1 MKYTENSINEW
12 QKYLDEET
20 DPESIDLSGFE
31 TKKELSPDVWEDED
45 FIKTDLKKNLE
56 KIARDFLDSLGI
68 TAEIKDII
76 VTGSLANYNWSQ
88 FSDVDLHILLDFG
101 EIDEN
106 TELVKQMFDKSRIM
120 WNKDH
125 DIKVKDH
132 DIEIYVQD
140 INEPHVSTGIY
151 SILDDKWEKK
161 PIPTQISIEKDD
173 IRKKSAH
180 LMDEIDETQNML
192 DEGDDEGAFLN
203 SMRLKEKIKNFRKGG
218 LEKGGEFSSENLSFK
233 VLRRNGYLEKLG
245 DIYTSSYDSI
255 MSIDEKQEEIGEQ
268 TEPYQ
273 IKAKKRFNKMLRIT
287 VKGNNKYKVKGMKTI
302 NPKVGKSAPAIEE

>member
-12 QKYLDEET
+12 KNYLDEET
-20 DPESIDLSGFE
+20 DPESIDLSAFE
-31 TKKELSPDVWEDED
+31 VKKELSPAIWEDED
-45 FIKTDLKKNLE
+45 FIKSDIKKNLE

-76 VTGSLANYNWSQ
+76 ITGSIANYNWSQ
-88 FSDVDLHILLDFG
+88 FSDVDLHILLDFS

-106 TELVKQMFDKSRIM
+106 TELVKKMFDKSRM
-120 WNKDH
+120 VWNKEH

-132 DIEIYVQD
+132 DVEIYVQD
-140 INEPHVSTGIY
+140 VNEPHVSTGIY
-151 SILDDKWEKK
+151 SILDDNWEKK

-173 IRKKSAH
+173 IRRKSAH
-180 LMDEIDETQNML
+180 LMDEIDETQKML

-203 SMRLKEKIKNFRKGG
+203 SMRLKDKIKNFRKGG

-255 MSIDEKQEEIGEQ
+255 MSLDEKQLSEE
-268 TEPYQ
+268 EPYQ
-273 IKAKKRFNKMLRIT
+273 KKAKKRFGKMMRLT

-302 NPKVGKSAPAIEE
+302 IPKVGKSAPAIEE

>member
-1 MKYTENSINEW
+1 MKYTENNINEW

-31 TKKELSPDVWEDED
+31 MKKELSPDVWEDED

-68 TAEIKDII
+68 SAEIKDII

-88 FSDVDLHILLDFG
+88 FSDVDLHILLDFS

-106 TELVKQMFDKSRIM
+106 AELVKKMFDKSRM
-120 WNKDH
+120 VWNKEH

-132 DIEIYVQD
+132 DVEIYVQD
-140 INEPHVSTGIY
+140 VNEPHVSTGIY
-151 SILDDKWEKK
+151 SILDDNWEKK

-255 MSIDEKQEEIGEQ
+255 MSIDEKQLKEE
-268 TEPYQ
+268 EPYQ
-273 IKAKKRFNKMLRIT
+273 KKARKRFGKMMRLT
-287 VKGNNKYKVKGMKTI
+287 VKGNNKYKVKGMKII

>member
-1 MKYTENSINEW
+1 MKYTENDINEW

-31 TKKELSPDVWEDED
+31 MKKELSPDVWEDED

-68 TAEIKDII
+68 SAEIKDII

-106 TELVKQMFDKSRIM
+106 TELVKQMFDKSRII
-120 WNKDH
+120 WNKEH

-151 SILDDKWEKK
+151 SILDDNWEKK

-255 MSIDEKQEEIGEQ
+255 MSIDEKQLSEE
-268 TEPYQ
+268 EPYQ
-273 IKAKKRFNKMLRIT
+273 KKAKKRFNKMLRIT

>member
-31 TKKELSPDVWEDED
+31 MKKELSPDVWEDED

-106 TELVKQMFDKSRIM
+106 TELVREYFNAKTGL
-120 WNKDH
+120 WNKMH
-125 DIKVKDH
+125 NILIKRPR
-132 DIEIYVQD
+132 Y
-140 INEPHVSTGIY
+140 
-151 SILDDKWEKK
+151 
-161 PIPTQISIEKDD
+161 
-173 IRKKSAH
+173 
-180 LMDEIDETQNML
+180 
-192 DEGDDEGAFLN
+192 
-203 SMRLKEKIKNFRKGG
+203 
-218 LEKGGEFSSENLSFK
+218 
-233 VLRRNGYLEKLG
+233 
-245 DIYTSSYDSI
+245 
-255 MSIDEKQEEIGEQ
+255 
-268 TEPYQ
+268 
-273 IKAKKRFNKMLRIT
+273 
-287 VKGNNKYKVKGMKTI
+287 
-302 NPKVGKSAPAIEE
+302 

>member
-1 MKYTENSINEW
+1 VKYTENSINEW

-20 DPESIDLSGFE
+20 DPESINLSGFE
-31 TKKELSPDVWEDED
+31 MKKELSPDVWEDED

-125 DIKVKDH
+125 DIK
-132 DIEIYVQD
+132 
-140 INEPHVSTGIY
+140 
-151 SILDDKWEKK
+151 
-161 PIPTQISIEKDD
+161 
-173 IRKKSAH
+173 
-180 LMDEIDETQNML
+180 
-192 DEGDDEGAFLN
+192 
-203 SMRLKEKIKNFRKGG
+203 
-218 LEKGGEFSSENLSFK
+218 
-233 VLRRNGYLEKLG
+233 
-245 DIYTSSYDSI
+245 
-255 MSIDEKQEEIGEQ
+255 
-268 TEPYQ
+268 
-273 IKAKKRFNKMLRIT
+273 
-287 VKGNNKYKVKGMKTI
+287 
-302 NPKVGKSAPAIEE
+302 